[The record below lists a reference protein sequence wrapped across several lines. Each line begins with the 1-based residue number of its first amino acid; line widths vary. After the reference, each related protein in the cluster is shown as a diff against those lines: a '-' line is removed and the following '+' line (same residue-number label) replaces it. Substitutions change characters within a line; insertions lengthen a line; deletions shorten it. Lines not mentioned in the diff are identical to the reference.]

1 LLEELQGLIQKS
13 EGDNLKELADAFE
26 VVQGKVLSLNKEIKA
41 VDTEVKELKDDLSEP
56 IKLDVN
62 TDKEKI
68 DKLIGSI
75 GDAKKQVQ
83 ILEDNPITIDVE
95 AEGLDE
101 VEQQVENIN
110 VSLQTRIKLAIE
122 ASESANTVGE
132 VRNSLKE
139 LQSLSLEIGDVT
151 SVEFNKVAEAAGN
164 LKDRVSDTRDAFNT
178 FSGKPISDL
187 TRGIGGLR
195 ASFLSLDFEGFN
207 EQATRLAQVSKNLS
221 FTELGKS
228 TKALTSS
235 FAQLGKALLTNPLFI
250 LGTTI
255 ALIVLNFEKLQK
267 VGGVVGEIFSG

>member
-1 LLEELQGLIQKS
+1 MDKNIKLIVDTANSTESLEELVKLLEELQGLIQKS

-164 LKDRVSDTRDAFNT
+164 LKDRVSD
-178 FSGKPISDL
+178 P
-187 TRGIGGLR
+187 
-195 ASFLSLDFEGFN
+195 LS
-207 EQATRLAQVSKNLS
+207 
-221 FTELGKS
+221 
-228 TKALTSS
+228 
-235 FAQLGKALLTNPLFI
+235 
-250 LGTTI
+250 
-255 ALIVLNFEKLQK
+255 
-267 VGGVVGEIFSG
+267 

>member
-1 LLEELQGLIQKS
+1 MDKNIKLIVDTANSTESLEELVKLLEELQGLIQKS

-178 FSGKPISDL
+178 FSGKPIADL
-187 TRGIGGLR
+187 
-195 ASFLSLDFEGFN
+195 S
-207 EQATRLAQVSKNLS
+207 
-221 FTELGKS
+221 
-228 TKALTSS
+228 
-235 FAQLGKALLTNPLFI
+235 
-250 LGTTI
+250 
-255 ALIVLNFEKLQK
+255 
-267 VGGVVGEIFSG
+267 